1 MFSIQ
6 LCDSWEKISV
16 LFWCQCFRLQLSLSL
31 LWTKQLLKKAFSVF
45 VVSGQNLILSSLSG
59 YSSAWESMFSYFSA
73 SWQECREIKLEINL
87 ITEQRMTSNIN
98 FHTNWKKKKLREKHS
113 LWKQISWTYCN
124 THTHTHV
131 SPQDQSLHLLLSL
144 LLIYCANW
152 LTHKT
157 SIVINQLIWQKWAQ
171 Q

>member
-98 FHTNWKKKKLREKHS
+98 FQTNWKKKKLREKHS

-124 THTHTHV
+124 THTHTRFTPGSK
-131 SPQDQSLHLLLSL
+131 SPSLTVFVIDLLCKL
-144 LLIYCANW
+144 AN
-152 LTHKT
+152 
-157 SIVINQLIWQKWAQ
+157 SQN
-171 Q
+171 